1 MPTLRYIVLLAV
13 LALATSAFAQPAT
26 VEELAHALNTDAFVV
41 DEPLGASFDCEPYR
55 EVFPEGELSCFE
67 LYMPAIVLRGRFQS
81 YVGEVE
87 DFTWAEDAWVDVEV
101 LPGHVDPDDDHIR
114 RTIVSAQGR
123 TYVVVIFDV
132 GPLNQVVVASESE

>member
-1 MPTLRYIVLLAV
+1 MPMLRHIALLAV
-13 LALATSAFAQPAT
+13 LVLATSAFAQPAT

-41 DEPLGASFDCEPYR
+41 DEPLGAAFDCDPYR
-55 EVFPEGELSCFE
+55 EVFPEGELACFE

-114 RTIVSAQGR
+114 RTIVSAQGQSF
-123 TYVVVIFDV
+123 TVAIFDA
-132 GPLNQVVVASESE
+132 GPLNQVVVASLPE